1 MCRSSSRQLQDFKLL
16 FEFTCDAREMGAWA
30 RSEYRGGETW
40 RFRCPARFVRDV
52 PPLCRQ
58 MLRAGGNK
66 WQLECTVPCYGTVT
80 RSNIVRGAGTEEF
93 TDLEWRWAGDAAWND
108 KSDFDE
114 RVRDG
119 EGAQGTWEVA

>member
-1 MCRSSSRQLQDFKLL
+1 M
-16 FEFTCDAREMGAWA
+16 
-30 RSEYRGGETW
+30 
-40 RFRCPARFVRDV
+40 
-52 PPLCRQ
+52 
-58 MLRAGGNK
+58 
-66 WQLECTVPCYGTVT
+66 
-80 RSNIVRGAGTEEF
+80 RGAGTEEF